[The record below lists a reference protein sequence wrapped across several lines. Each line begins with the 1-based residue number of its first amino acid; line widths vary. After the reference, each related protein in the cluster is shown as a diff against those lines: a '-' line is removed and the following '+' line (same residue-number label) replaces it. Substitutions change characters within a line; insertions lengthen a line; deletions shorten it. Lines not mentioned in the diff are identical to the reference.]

1 MQMVALELFSMFNC
15 FPVFLGPDLKERYYR
30 GTCPFFACWLHML
43 EIHKACMTLSG
54 H

>member
-30 GTCPFFACWLHML
+30 GTCH
-43 EIHKACMTLSG
+43 TLQYIWFLLTVLTAPV
-54 H
+54 HT